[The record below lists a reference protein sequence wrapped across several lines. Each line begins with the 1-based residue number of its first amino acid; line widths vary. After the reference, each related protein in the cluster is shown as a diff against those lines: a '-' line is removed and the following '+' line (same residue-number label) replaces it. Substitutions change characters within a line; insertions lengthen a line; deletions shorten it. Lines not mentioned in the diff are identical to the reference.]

1 MSDQHPTIPDDAA
14 APAEPVRPLGDPPA
28 DPPADLPAALEAVL
42 MVVDEP
48 VTPAELA
55 EGLGSEV
62 EVVEATLRELA
73 AGYTAQ
79 GRGFD
84 LRAVAGAWRMY
95 SRPEYADAVERFLIG
110 GRQARLTQAALETL
124 AVIAYRQPISRGWV
138 AAVRGVNVDGVVR
151 TLTARGLIA
160 EVGSEPSGAVL
171 YGTTHQF
178 LERMGLD
185 DLSGLPDLAPF
196 LPDAAE
202 LEEIAAGVRVPQD
215 PSTTEETDPGAA
227 PPDEPVATDEPA
239 PTDQTMQQT
248 QESEHG

>member
-1 MSDQHPTIPDDAA
+1 MRGHGRLCPVTDALPEPLDLPDEPDPSGPSDLDQSAPDE
-14 APAEPVRPLGDPPA
+14 PA
-28 DPPADLPAALEAVL
+28 ADLPAALEAVL

-55 EGLGSEV
+55 EGLGHSEHAV
-62 EVVEATLRELA
+62 EQTLRELSA
-73 AGYTAQ
+73 QYTEQ

-95 SRPEYADAVERFLIG
+95 SRPEHAQAVERFLVG

-124 AVIAYRQPISRGWV
+124 AVIAYRQPISRGRV
-138 AAVRGVNVDGVVR
+138 ASVRGVNVDGVVR

-196 LPDAAE
+196 LPDAAD
-202 LEEIAAGVRVPQD
+202 LENLSLI
-215 PSTTEETDPGAA
+215 
-227 PPDEPVATDEPA
+227 
-239 PTDQTMQQT
+239 
-248 QESEHG
+248 HI